1 MIELV
6 NVNLKYP
13 KFEIKNLN
21 LTIKSGEIVAIT
33 GNNANGKT
41 TLVKIIAGLLKPRKG
56 SVLFDGQKKTD
67 QKIGVVLQNPDNQI
81 IFNKV
86 YDDIAFTLKNYKVP
100 KEEFDSRI
108 NEALK
113 LVEMED
119 FAQSETFSLSAGQ
132 KQRVVIANMLAIHPS
147 VMIFDEASVYLDTST
162 KQVLYRIFKRLKK
175 QGVTVIF
182 TTNLIEEIVY
192 ADRTIIL
199 SGGEV
204 VAFKEREE
212 LLKDLSDFRKLGFY
226 IPLKLALIEQ
236 LQNPETIDDE
246 KLLEVLK
253 ERLK

>member
-6 NVNLKYP
+6 DVCLKYP

-41 TLVKIIAGLLKPRKG
+41 TLVKLIAGLIKPQKG
-56 SVLFDGQKKTD
+56 KVLFDGQKKGD
-67 QKIGVVLQNPDNQI
+67 KKIGIVLQNPDNQI

-100 KEEFDSRI
+100 KEEFDSLI
-108 NEALK
+108 KEALK

-119 FAQSETFSLSAGQ
+119 FTQSETFTLSAGQ
-132 KQRVVIANMLAIHPS
+132 KQRVVIANMLAIHPD

-162 KQVLYRIFKRLKK
+162 KQVLYRIFKRLKN

-192 ADRTIIL
+192 ADRVAVL
-199 SGGEV
+199 DNGQM
-204 VAFKEREE
+204 VAFKEKEE
-212 LLKDLSDFRKLGFY
+212 VLKDLSVFRKLGFY

-236 LQNPETIDDE
+236 LQSIDHVDDE
-246 KLLEVLK
+246 ELLEILK
-253 ERLK
+253 GRLK